1 MLQVATHVS
10 PLSTMCNWTQQPPYL
25 NSNRSI
31 CERRLSVRYQ
41 GSLWC
46 VCVVGLVEVQKVG
59 VQTYGGGLWYTWF
72 DRDLSVAGR
81 VLVQRG
87 DTLSHELV
95 RQMSTSAGRCRPM
108 GRSEVRG
115 RRRHLAPIKTV
126 QLRGATLPGWL
137 LRGRC
142 ERSEP
147 RNPNRTLKAKT

>member
-10 PLSTMCNWTQQPPYL
+10 PLSTMW
-25 NSNRSI
+25 SI
-31 CERRLSVRYQ
+31 GHNNHPTSTPIAAFVSDACLFVT
-41 GSLWC
+41 
-46 VCVVGLVEVQKVG
+46 K
-59 VQTYGGGLWYTWF
+59 TYGGGLWYTWF